1 MVFIK
6 VGDDESV
13 AVFTGENLIAAKT
26 PYSTDDTSKHSVSM
40 EKLDELKE
48 KTSPIKLGL
57 THKGTDTTS
66 EHSQSVIKQRG
77 CHPALVD
84 MYLTHGGRIYRAM
97 TTHVELGFTI
107 SDFEE
112 DQYHLSQLKD
122 TGFVVFNGEIDELRN
137 YFV

>member
-26 PYSTDDTSKHSVSM
+26 PFSIDETSKHSVSK

-57 THKGTDTTS
+57 TYKGTDTTS
-66 EHSQSVIKQRG
+66 EHSQSVINQRG

-84 MYLTHGGRIYRAM
+84 MYLTREGRIYRAM

-112 DQYHLSQLKD
+112 EQFHLSQLKEA
-122 TGFVVFNGEIDELRN
+122 GFVEFDGDISELK
-137 YFV
+137 

>member
-13 AVFTGENLIAAKT
+13 AVFTGENLITAKT

-48 KTSPIKLGL
+48 
-57 THKGTDTTS
+57 
-66 EHSQSVIKQRG
+66 
-77 CHPALVD
+77 A
-84 MYLTHGGRIYRAM
+84 
-97 TTHVELGFTI
+97 
-107 SDFEE
+107 
-112 DQYHLSQLKD
+112 
-122 TGFVVFNGEIDELRN
+122 GFVVFNGEIDELRN